1 MALKATIS
9 LRQKQRLAVT
19 QQMQQSV
26 AILGMSNTQL
36 TEFLR
41 EEQTENPLLDLTEP
55 QIASLS
61 HGSKQS
67 PVDIIADTLA
77 ERETLI
83 AGMVRQLN
91 AVVAPTTTR
100 KAAEIIISNLNSH
113 GFLDEP
119 LDGLAKANKLPI
131 ADMEKALDLVQS
143 FEPPGVGARSFMEN
157 IELQL
162 RNNGVWSNDFE
173 KLLQHL
179 SYKRSH
185 SSGLAAKLKM
195 SERHINEMI
204 SAIRSLSFRPSDIL
218 EDDTA
223 FQTIPDVLFQTTP
236 KGEISVSLNEQ
247 AFPRLQPESAY
258 LEGSLT
264 HEKDV
269 KEYLNARLQRVKWLR
284 RALEKRAAT
293 ILRIS
298 IAISEIQIGFFKTG
312 PLAMKPLTR
321 AEIATKLEIH
331 ESTVSR
337 AIANKFFTCDTGTF
351 PMQYLFSPAV
361 TLANGHTISTTVI
374 RARIRRFIDAESP
387 KHILSDIKI
396 AEMLNQEGIVV
407 ARRTIAKYRGD
418 MNVPTSSIRRI
429 QKRNK

>member
-204 SAIRSLSFRPSDIL
+204 SAIRSLSFRP
-218 EDDTA
+218 
-223 FQTIPDVLFQTTP
+223 
-236 KGEISVSLNEQ
+236 
-247 AFPRLQPESAY
+247 
-258 LEGSLT
+258 
-264 HEKDV
+264 
-269 KEYLNARLQRVKWLR
+269 
-284 RALEKRAAT
+284 
-293 ILRIS
+293 
-298 IAISEIQIGFFKTG
+298 
-312 PLAMKPLTR
+312 
-321 AEIATKLEIH
+321 
-331 ESTVSR
+331 
-337 AIANKFFTCDTGTF
+337 
-351 PMQYLFSPAV
+351 
-361 TLANGHTISTTVI
+361 
-374 RARIRRFIDAESP
+374 
-387 KHILSDIKI
+387 
-396 AEMLNQEGIVV
+396 
-407 ARRTIAKYRGD
+407 
-418 MNVPTSSIRRI
+418 
-429 QKRNK
+429 

>member
-26 AILGMSNTQL
+26 AILGMSNAQL
-36 TEFLR
+36 AEFLR

-55 QIASLS
+55 QIPSLS

-67 PVDIIADTLA
+67 PIDVIADTVA

-83 AGMVRQLN
+83 VGMVRQLN
-91 AVVAPTTTR
+91 AADIPTSTR

-113 GFLDEP
+113 GLLDEP
-119 LDGLAKANKLPI
+119 LEALAKANRLPT
-131 ADMEKALDLVQS
+131 ADLKKALDLVQS
-143 FEPPGVGARSFMEN
+143 FEPPGVGARSFVES

-162 RNNGVWSNDFE
+162 RDEGVWSGDFA

-179 SYKRSH
+179 SYKHSH
-185 SSGLAAKLKM
+185 SSDLATKLKM
-195 SERHINEMI
+195 SERHISEMMGV
-204 SAIRSLSFRPSDIL
+204 IRSLSFRPSDLL
-218 EDDTA
+218 EGDTA
-223 FQTIPDVLFQTTP
+223 IQTIPDVLFQTTP
-236 KGEISVSLNEQ
+236 KGEIVVSLNEH

-258 LEGSLT
+258 LEGALT
-264 HEKDV
+264 QEKDV
-269 KEYLNARLQRVKWLR
+269 KEYLDTRLQRVKWLR

-298 IAISEIQIGFFKTG
+298 IAISEIQIGFFKAG
-312 PLAMKPLTR
+312 PLAMKSLKM

-337 AIANKFFTCDTGTF
+337 AIANKFFICDTGTF
-351 PMQYLFSPAV
+351 PMQYLFSPA
-361 TLANGHTISTTVI
+361 LIAANGATISTTVI
-374 RARIRRFIDAESP
+374 RTRIHRIIDAESP
-387 KHILSDIKI
+387 KHILSDTKI
-396 AEMLNQEGIVV
+396 AEILKQEGIVV

-429 QKRNK
+429 QKRNE

>member
-9 LRQKQRLAVT
+9 VRQKQRLAVT

-26 AILGMSNTQL
+26 AILGMSNAQL

-41 EEQTENPLLDLTEP
+41 QEQTENPLLDLTEP
-55 QIASLS
+55 QIAPLS

-67 PVDIIADTLA
+67 PVDVIAETLA

-83 AGMVRQLN
+83 SGVVRQLN
-91 AVVAPTTTR
+91 AAVAPATTR
-100 KAAEIIISNLNSH
+100 KAAEIIISNLDSH

-119 LDGLAKANKLPI
+119 LDRLAKANNLSI
-131 ADMEKALDLVQS
+131 ASMEDALDLVQS

-162 RNNGVWSNDFE
+162 RNEGVWSDDFA

-185 SSGLAAKLKM
+185 SSDLATKLKIP
-195 SERHINEMI
+195 EHHINEMI
-204 SAIRSLSFRPSDIL
+204 RVLRSLSFRPSDIH

-223 FQTIPDVLFQTTP
+223 LQITPDVLFQTTLN
-236 KGEISVSLNEQ
+236 GEVVVSLNEH
-247 AFPRLQPESAY
+247 AFPHLQPESLY
-258 LEGSLT
+258 LEGSIT
-264 HEKDV
+264 QEKAV

-298 IAISEIQIGFFKTG
+298 MAISEIQIGFFKSG
-312 PLAMKPLTR
+312 PMAMKPLKM

-337 AIANKFFTCDTGTF
+337 AIANKFFMCSTGTF

-361 TLANGHTISTTVI
+361 ALANGSEVSTTVI
-374 RARIRRFIDAESP
+374 RTRIHRIIDAESP
-387 KHILSDIKI
+387 KHILSDTKI
-396 AEMLNQEGIVV
+396 AEMLKQEGIVV

-429 QKRNK
+429 QKRNE